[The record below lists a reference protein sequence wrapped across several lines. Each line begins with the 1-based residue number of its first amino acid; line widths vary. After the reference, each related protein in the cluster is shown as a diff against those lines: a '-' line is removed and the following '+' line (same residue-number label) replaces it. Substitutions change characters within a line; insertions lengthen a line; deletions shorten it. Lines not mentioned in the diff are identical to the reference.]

1 MKKHILVPG
10 ARDMKTIHSA
20 GIRSIPKSQR
30 SMYLDLFILSQE
42 RDRMDKEHMVVSKR
56 HRLLGKQLG
65 SVNRRLDK
73 LQEELVRE
81 RELKQGKLGKP
92 LGKVRKKMKIKY

>member
-1 MKKHILVPG
+1 MKKTVLVPG

-42 RDRMDKEHMVVSKR
+42 RDRVDKEHMVVSKR
-56 HRLLGKQLG
+56 HRLLNKQLSG
-65 SVNRRLDK
+65 VNRRLDK
-73 LQEELVRE
+73 LQEEFVRE
-81 RELKQGKLGKP
+81 RELQQGRLGKP
-92 LGKVRKKMKIKY
+92 FGKVHRKMKVRY

>member
-30 SMYLDLFILSQE
+30 SMYLDLFILSKE
-42 RDRMDKEHMVVSKR
+42 RDRMDKEHLVVSKR
-56 HRLLGKQLG
+56 HRLLSKQL
-65 SVNRRLDK
+65 SNVNRRLDN
-73 LQEELVRE
+73 LQAELVRE
-81 RELKQGKLGKP
+81 RELQQGKLEKP
-92 LGKVRKKMKIKY
+92 FGKVRKKMKIKY

>member
-1 MKKHILVPG
+1 MKKTVLVPG

-42 RDRMDKEHMVVSKR
+42 RDRVDKEHMVVSKR
-56 HRLLGKQLG
+56 HRLLNKQLSG
-65 SVNRRLDK
+65 VNRRLDK
-73 LQEELVRE
+73 LQAELVRE
-81 RELKQGKLGKP
+81 RELKQGQLGKP
-92 LGKVRKKMKIKY
+92 FGQVRKKMKVKY

>member
-1 MKKHILVPG
+1 MKKNILVPG

-56 HRLLGKQLG
+56 HRLLGKQLA
-65 SVNRRLDK
+65 SVNQRLDK
-73 LQEELVRE
+73 LQEELARTQE
-81 RELKQGKLGKP
+81 TKDGKMKKTSGKA
-92 LGKVRKKMKIKY
+92 RKKMKVQY

>member
-1 MKKHILVPG
+1 MKKQVLIHG
-10 ARDMKTIHSA
+10 ARDVKTIHSA

-56 HRLLGKQLG
+56 HHMLGKQLS
-65 SVNRRLDK
+65 SVNRRLDQ
-73 LQEELVRE
+73 LQDELVRE
-81 RELKQGKLGKP
+81 RELQQGKLAKP
-92 LGKVRKKMKIKY
+92 FGKVRKKMRIKD

>member
-1 MKKHILVPG
+1 MKKSVLVPG

-56 HRLLGKQLG
+56 HRLLSKQLSG
-65 SVNRRLDK
+65 VNRRLDK
-73 LQEELVRE
+73 LQEELARE
-81 RELKQGKLGKP
+81 RELQKGKLEKSFGN
-92 LGKVRKKMKIKY
+92 VRKKMKIKY

>member
-10 ARDMKTIHSA
+10 ARDVKTIHSA

-56 HRLLGKQLG
+56 HRLLGKQLS

-81 RELKQGKLGKP
+81 RELKQGKLETIS
-92 LGKVRKKMKIKY
+92 GKVRKKMKIKY

>member
-1 MKKHILVPG
+1 MKKTVLVPG

-56 HRLLGKQLG
+56 HRLLNKQLG
-65 SVNRRLDK
+65 SVNRRLDQ
-73 LQEELVRE
+73 LQDELVRE

-92 LGKVRKKMKIKY
+92 FGNVRKKMKVRY

>member
-1 MKKHILVPG
+1 MKKQVLIHG
-10 ARDMKTIHSA
+10 ARDVKTIHSA

-56 HRLLGKQLG
+56 HHLLNRQLG

-81 RELKQGKLGKP
+81 REIKHGKLGKP
-92 LGKVRKKMKIKY
+92 FGNVRKKMKVRY

>member
-1 MKKHILVPG
+1 MKKQVLIHG
-10 ARDMKTIHSA
+10 ARDVKTIHSA

-56 HRLLGKQLG
+56 HHLLRKQLS

-73 LQEELVRE
+73 LQDELARE
-81 RELKQGKLGKP
+81 RELQQGQMGKP
-92 LGKVRKKMKIKY
+92 FGKVRKKMKIKY

>member
-1 MKKHILVPG
+1 MKKTILVPG

-56 HRLLGKQLG
+56 HHLLRKQLS

-73 LQEELVRE
+73 LQDELARE
-81 RELKQGKLGKP
+81 RELQQGQMGKP
-92 LGKVRKKMKIKY
+92 FGKVRKKMKIKY